1 MVVRGGLG
9 SENFDYVKISVE
21 GCDLGPEC
29 LNDSAL
35 GSTTVNFLTL
45 KSQPSLLDDD
55 VSELV
60 SYNTDLT
67 YFKFIDPTRTQATN
81 LFFMKSHI
89 VTKDNIIDA
98 SEKETPIFEAK
109 SRFDY

>member
-1 MVVRGGLG
+1 MTNV
-9 SENFDYVKISVE
+9 
-21 GCDLGPEC
+21 
-29 LNDSAL
+29 
-35 GSTTVNFLTL
+35 
-45 KSQPSLLDDD
+45 
-55 VSELV
+55 V

-81 LFFMKSHI
+81 LFFMKSQI
-89 VTKDNIIDA
+89 VTKDNIIDIFDA